1 MTNHNGKSR
10 DDLAREANQV
20 RTKLLRTVEQLDQR
34 RHDALDVRRQVQ
46 QHVRQLTIAAGVT
59 MVALAGA
66 VALLVHR
73 ITTAAERRR
82 RYRWR
87 FAREVWRHPD
97 RAMRAE
103 RRSFLGEVTRSVLLT
118 VVSTAL
124 AFPARRGV
132 ALLMSRAPKHLLP
145 AREAITTQH

>member
-34 RHDALDVRRQVQ
+34 RHEALDLRKQVQ
-46 QHVRQLTIAAGVT
+46 EHVRQLTVAAGVL
-59 MVALAGA
+59 MLLVAGGVAL
-66 VALLVHR
+66 VVHR
-73 ITTAAERRR
+73 VSTGAERRR

-87 FAREVWRHPD
+87 FAKRVWQHPE

-103 RRSFLGEVTRSVLLT
+103 RRSFFGEVLRSVLLT

-124 AFPARRGV
+124 ALPARRAV
-132 ALLMSRAPKHLLP
+132 ALLTATRTRTGEPVRVDK
-145 AREAITTQH
+145 